1 MSGIILILLLVLFQ
15 VKAKCPNNCNCF
27 LEERIDCSKNS
38 MKTLPTGNWKLV
50 NMSHNAISN
59 ISRCRFWNNSV
70 EIMDISSNVIES
82 IDRYV
87 FCRYG
92 RVKQIDISWN
102 NISFIYPETFLFTKK
117 LESLCLSHN
126 EHLALENGLMFS
138 GNSLKIL
145 DISYCNI
152 SRIEGT
158 TIKYGVT
165 NVQELYLQY
174 NAIKYISHDS
184 FNSLKNLKIL
194 NIAYNKLLSV
204 RTDMFVHLKGLTDL
218 MLGNNPSP
226 CNCHLIDIYFW
237 CLEHKIKLENMTCE
251 KFGKNSKIDWSE
263 FSAIMN
269 CSSNYEAQHIGTTGV
284 GDHSKEIDSQDSDGL
299 SAVAIALIAL
309 LVVVMVIVICACLL
323 DRSHDCLGA
332 IGCALI
338 FTECL
343 K

>member
-1 MSGIILILLLVLFQ
+1 MSHIILILLHVLFQ

-38 MKTLPTGNWKLV
+38 MKTLPTGNWKLM
-50 NMSHNAISN
+50 NMSHNEISN
-59 ISRCRFWNNSV
+59 ISRCRFWNNSF
-70 EIMDISSNVIES
+70 EIIDISSNVIES
-82 IDRYV
+82 IDRYA
-87 FCRYG
+87 FSRNG

-102 NISFIYPETFLFTKK
+102 NISFIYPETFLFTGK

-126 EHLALENGLMFS
+126 KHLALDNSLMFS
-138 GNSLKIL
+138 GYSLKIL

-158 TIKYGVT
+158 TIKYGVS

-204 RTDMFVHLKGLTDL
+204 RIDMFVRLRELTDL

-226 CNCHLIDIYFW
+226 CNCHLMDIYFW
-237 CLEHKIKLENMTCE
+237 CLKHKIKLENMTCE
-251 KFGKNSKIDWSE
+251 KFGKNRKIDWSE
-263 FSAIMN
+263 FSAIMK
-269 CSSNYEAQHIGTTGV
+269 CSYNYEAQYIGVTGV
-284 GDHSKEIDSQDSDGL
+284 RDDSKVSDSQDSDGL
-299 SAVAIALIAL
+299 STVAIALIVL

-323 DRSHDCLGA
+323 SRSHDCLGA
-332 IGCALI
+332 VGCALI
-338 FTECL
+338 CTECL
-343 K
+343 H